1 MNRDQLLG
9 KLKKIDED
17 VFFSGS
23 GLGEKRASVVIVGG
37 SALLLHDLSAK
48 QVTKDVDVYAVEGE
62 IREALL
68 SDPDFNMGCQAYAM
82 CMPYNFDQ
90 RLVEVDLGLMAM
102 RVLTPSLED
111 LAVMKL
117 YRWEAPDIADLTD
130 PAFIEKVDTMRME
143 HKVGERVLGTDPAT
157 GRRVSVKI
165 GRFGPVVQIGE
176 VNEEEKPQ
184 FASLT
189 EGQSLQTI
197 TLEEALKLFELPRK
211 VGEFEGAEVTA
222 AIGRFGPYIRHN
234 GAFVSIPKDLAPQ
247 TITLEEAVALIM
259 NKREEEANRL
269 IKSFDELPGVEVLR
283 GRFGPYIA
291 FKKEGAK
298 KAVNYKIPKGTDPE
312 SLTADDVKALME
324 AQDAAPKK
332 KTRSKK

>member
-117 YRWEAPDIADLTD
+117 YRWEAPDVADLTD
-130 PAFIEKVDTMRME
+130 PAFIGKVDRE
-143 HKVGERVLGTDPAT
+143 LLDRLVNDPDEAA
-157 GRRVSVKI
+157 
-165 GRFGPVVQIGE
+165 
-176 VNEEEKPQ
+176 
-184 FASLT
+184 ASRIAPPELDR
-189 EGQSLQTI
+189 EFKNLLFNYGQ
-197 TLEEALKLFELPRK
+197 
-211 VGEFEGAEVTA
+211 
-222 AIGRFGPYIRHN
+222 Y
-234 GAFVSIPKDLAPQ
+234 
-247 TITLEEAVALIM
+247 
-259 NKREEEANRL
+259 
-269 IKSFDELPGVEVLR
+269 
-283 GRFGPYIA
+283 
-291 FKKEGAK
+291 KEGWL
-298 KAVNYKIPKGTDPE
+298 
-312 SLTADDVKALME
+312 S
-324 AQDAAPKK
+324 
-332 KTRSKK
+332 